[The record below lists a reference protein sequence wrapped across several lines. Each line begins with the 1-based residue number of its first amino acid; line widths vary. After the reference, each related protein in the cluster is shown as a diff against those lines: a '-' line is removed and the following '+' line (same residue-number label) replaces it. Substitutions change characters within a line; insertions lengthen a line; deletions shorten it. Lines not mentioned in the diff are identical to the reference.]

1 MKRSLA
7 ALISLT
13 LIVLAGCALNPFG
26 GGDPVD
32 RAKNLTPTGSPFNQ
46 ALYRAYL
53 TRAEEKKQ
61 IGKSDAAKY
70 FADRA
75 RIAADGRAI
84 LPEDLAV
91 DRVGQEAFTELDGA
105 RNNLVKYLV
114 DGGRDQAPEEAAQ
127 SQSYFDCWVKSAEA
141 KETAEVTRCKTAFG
155 GALSNLQTAINATPS
170 QPTTASASTGSSAA
184 GQERKY
190 AVYFDLNEWHLSAE
204 ALTTITDAINTARS
218 EGQSQ
223 IISAGHADRSG
234 SAPYN
239 MKLSRRRADFVKDTM
254 VEMGARAEAIKVEA
268 YGETKPAVPTAD
280 GVKEPK
286 NRRVEISL
294 LP

>member
-141 KETAEVTRCKTAFG
+141 KEAAELTRCKTAFN

-170 QPTTASASTGSSAA
+170 QPSTASASSSSSAA
-184 GQERKY
+184 GQQRQY
-190 AVYFDLNEWHLSAE
+190 TVYFDLNEWHLSAE
-204 ALTTITDAINTARS
+204 ALTNITDAINTARS

-223 IISAGHADRSG
+223 IISAGYADTTG
-234 SAPYN
+234 TAAYN

-268 YGETKPAVPTAD
+268 YGETHLAVPTAD

-286 NRRVEISL
+286 NRRDVITL
-294 LP
+294 IP

>member
-1 MKRSLA
+1 MKRVLA
-7 ALISLT
+7 VLISLS
-13 LIVLAGCALNPFG
+13 LVALAGCALNPFG
-26 GGDPVD
+26 GGDPVA
-32 RAKNLTPTGSPFNQ
+32 RAKNLTPTGSAFNQ
-46 ALYRAYL
+46 ALYRAYV

-61 IGKSDAAKY
+61 IGKGDAAKY

-91 DRVGQEAFTELDGA
+91 DRVGQDAFGDLDPA

-127 SQSYFDCWVKSAEA
+127 AQSYFDCWVKSAEA
-141 KETAEVTRCKTAFG
+141 KETAEVTRCKTAFN
-155 GALSNLQTAINATPS
+155 GALTNLQTAINATPS
-170 QPTTASASTGSSAA
+170 QPSTASAAGPSSA
-184 GQERKY
+184 QERHY
-190 AVYFDLNEWHLSAE
+190 TVYFDLNEWHLSAE
-204 ALTTITDAINTARS
+204 ALTTITDAINTART

-223 IISAGHADRSG
+223 IISAGYADRSG
-234 SAPYN
+234 SAAYN

-254 VEMGARAEAIKVEA
+254 VEMGARAEAVKVEA
-268 YGETKPAVPTAD
+268 YGETHLAVDTPD

-286 NRRVEISL
+286 NRRAEISL

>member
-7 ALISLT
+7 VLISFT

-32 RAKNLTPTGSPFNQ
+32 RAKNLTPTGSAFNQ

-75 RIAADGRAI
+75 RVAADGRAI

-91 DRVGQEAFTELDGA
+91 DRVGQQAFTDLDGA

-141 KETAEVTRCKTAFG
+141 KESAEVTRCKTAFT
-155 GALSNLQTAINATPS
+155 GALTNLQTAINATPG
-170 QPTTASASTGSSAA
+170 QPATASGA
-184 GQERKY
+184 GPAPTAQGRNY
-190 AVYFDLNEWHLSAE
+190 TVYFDLNEWHLSAE

-223 IISAGHADRSG
+223 IVSAGHADRSG

-268 YGETKPAVPTAD
+268 YGETKPAVPTED

-294 LP
+294 MP

>member
-7 ALISLT
+7 ALISFT

-75 RIAADGRAI
+75 RVAADGRAI

-91 DRVGQEAFTELDGA
+91 DRVGQDAFSDLDGA

-127 SQSYFDCWVKSAEA
+127 SQSFFDCWVKASEAKESAEA
-141 KETAEVTRCKTAFG
+141 TRCKTAFN
-155 GALSNLQTAINATPS
+155 GALANLQTAINATPG
-170 QPTTASASTGSSAA
+170 QPSTASASA
-184 GQERKY
+184 GPSPTAQQRTY
-190 AVYFDLNEWHLSAE
+190 TVYFDLNEWHLSAE

-223 IISAGHADRSG
+223 IVSAGYADTTG
-234 SAPYN
+234 TAAYN

-268 YGETKPAVPTAD
+268 YGETHLAVPTGD

-286 NRRVEISL
+286 NRRDVITL
-294 LP
+294 IP